1 MISSIRRSVIFHL
14 LSTVLGVAL
23 IAHVA
28 SADVV
33 VLKDGTRHQ
42 GVVANRHLL
51 EVQPGAFD
59 VVSLLSGDDDLKRF
73 QVSAIDYVVL
83 EAESGDKV
91 VDFSQLAQFDRRPIA
106 HQFERDHSR
115 KRQMGT
121 LMVGFGA
128 AALIVGTL
136 VKFGGPKATVTD
148 SRIDVD
154 DDSYNAMNYALMIA
168 GGILVVGGVF
178 TLADTDDEDT
188 DKKGG
193 GMWDLEASLLEA
205 RLSVGYSKR
214 F

>member
-1 MISSIRRSVIFHL
+1 
-14 LSTVLGVAL
+14 
-23 IAHVA
+23 
-28 SADVV
+28 
-33 VLKDGTRHQ
+33 
-42 GVVANRHLL
+42 
-51 EVQPGAFD
+51 
-59 VVSLLSGDDDLKRF
+59 VSLLSGDDNLKRF

-91 VDFSQLAQFDRRPIA
+91 IDFSQLAQFDRRPIA
-106 HQFERDHSR
+106 HQFEHRDSR
-115 KRQMGT
+115 KRQVGT

-136 VKFGGPKATVTD
+136 VKFGGPKATVTE
-148 SRIDVD
+148 SGIDVD
-154 DDSYNAMNYALMIA
+154 DDSYNVTNYALMIA

-178 TLADTDDEDT
+178 TLVDSDDEDS

-205 RLSVGYSKR
+205 RLSVGYSKH